1 MESAPIRQNV
11 TEKDLGR
18 TVQRMRNTIL
28 SQRNF
33 KLAALLVLLIAAGI
47 FLSTCGGSRANV
59 RKDESAS
66 NTAPAV
72 VDVTTAAAIKRDLP
86 RFFEATGSLA
96 GDEQTDVAPQTA
108 GKVVAVGVDIGSF
121 VKRGAMLV
129 KLDDAEL
136 KLRVDQAATQVEQ
149 AKAAVRQAEEKIGLR
164 PGQAFD
170 PNRVA
175 DVAAA
180 KVALDLAQ
188 KNLVRAEK
196 LIESGD
202 VSRSFYDEQRARRDQ
217 LKEQYEVALA
227 QARQN
232 YAAVEVARTN
242 VANAQAQLALARKNL
257 SYSIIPAP
265 IDGFVAERTADL
277 GEYVSPQQK
286 VATIVRTN
294 PLRIRIDIP
303 EQAIPEVKVGQSV
316 SVTTSAWP
324 DKSFAGRVARIAPN
338 VSATSRTLT
347 VEAQIENSSAALK
360 PGQFATVR
368 ILQERPEPAVLI
380 PSRAIVTEAGVSRVF
395 VIKNGHAEQ
404 RLVQTGQTEGD
415 LIEVKSGVA
424 AEEQVATSN
433 LERLSDGVAV
443 KQ

>member
-1 MESAPIRQNV
+1 LKLV
-11 TEKDLGR
+11 VL
-18 TVQRMRNTIL
+18 IL
-28 SQRNF
+28 
-33 KLAALLVLLIAAGI
+33 LLVAVGVFIA
-47 FLSTCGGSRANV
+47 SCGGSKANV
-59 RKDESAS
+59 RKEE
-66 NTAPAV
+66 TAANAQPV
-72 VDVTTAAAIKRDLP
+72 VVEVTTAAAIKRDLP

-96 GDEQTDVAPQTA
+96 GDQQTDVAPQTA
-108 GKVVAVGVDIGSF
+108 GKVVAVGVDIGSQ
-121 VKRGAMLV
+121 VRRGQMLV
-129 KLDDAEL
+129 RLDDAEL
-136 KLRVDQAATQVEQ
+136 KLHVDQAAAQVEQ

-175 DVAAA
+175 EVAAA
-180 KVALDLAQ
+180 RVTLELAE
-188 KNLVRAEK
+188 KNLVRASK

-232 YAAVEVARTN
+232 FAGVDVARTN
-242 VANAQAQLALARKNL
+242 VANAQAQLALARKSL
-257 SYSIIPAP
+257 SYAVIPAP
-265 IDGFVAERTADL
+265 IDGYVAERTADL

-286 VATIVRTN
+286 VVTIVRTN

-303 EQAIPEVKVGQSV
+303 EQAIPEVRTGQSV
-316 SVTTSAWP
+316 SITTSAWP
-324 DKSFAGRVARIAPN
+324 DRNFSGRVARIAPN

-347 VEAQIENSSAALK
+347 VEAEIENSSGVLK

-368 ILQERPEPAVLI
+368 ILQERAMPAVLV
-380 PSRAIVTEAGVSRVF
+380 PARAVVTDAGVSRVY

-404 RLVQTGQTEGD
+404 RLVQTGQADGD
-415 LIEVKSGVA
+415 LIEIKNGIA
-424 AEEQVATSN
+424 ADELVATSN
-433 LERLSDGVAV
+433 MEQLSDGIAV